1 MEALKIAET
10 DYTRD
15 DISFDIRRLAEIE
28 EGRAALIAAG
38 ACFALVVSLF
48 IAFVMHATS

>member
-1 MEALKIAET
+1 MKIAET

-15 DISFDIRRLAEIE
+15 DIALAIGPLAEIE